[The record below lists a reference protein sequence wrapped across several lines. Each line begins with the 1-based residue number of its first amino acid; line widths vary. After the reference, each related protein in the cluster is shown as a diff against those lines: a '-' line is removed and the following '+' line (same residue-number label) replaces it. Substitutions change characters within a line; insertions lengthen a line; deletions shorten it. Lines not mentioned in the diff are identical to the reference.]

1 MFNTLAGKFGG
12 FGGGGGGGG
21 HLGSFYTTSNTAFAV
36 PADTNFVV
44 VKMFGGTGVGPRS
57 AKISNTHYQYTQG
70 GHTTVKLGG
79 PAIHSNTFFITVDGV
94 GPRERLAHGQPTSVL
109 GLTSGIPGESLS
121 TPGTAYRWGHNT
133 SGGTVSTAQRLAADG
148 ASPGQAGSQHA
159 GIYGGGYVALS
170 AIELVDN
177 STSLPAPVQASRMTT
192 LQNSIIGLAG
202 GSGSNFNPKG
212 AFLMGGSAGITG
224 QNGGNWV
231 GPVPAPNAPNWPANA
246 KINAGLGAN
255 TTAAGAGAA
264 QSPASYPAGGSGGS
278 LPGEAL
284 EGGNNSSRYHAF
296 GGGGHGYFGGG
307 SGGNARWPSGPSY
320 QDVIQFGGGG
330 GGGSNFIISSPSP
343 YYPRISDSA
352 NSLYSATFGWN
363 IADPDFDAVKDLH
376 FPSSNPGS
384 ELGTSGFAVVKF
396 FGDNPGTFDT
406 DDKAGLYPAI
416 NTWTSGNQANTA
428 NASIEGGY
436 ISDILLVGGGGSG
449 GQFGEG
455 GGGGGGGYK
464 HIKYLFKNSV
474 SYPITVGLGAID
486 YPGNIPG
493 PNGGPSGPH
502 GGTTLAATSSI
513 LGTPNV
519 NIEAHGGGPGF
530 RTNLP
535 PGQAGASTG
544 GGSTGGGGQTAAIK
558 VGFGWEGY
566 PGGDGVNLNPGPG
579 AHASGGGGG
588 AGKQGST
595 VPPSGGTGGNGGDGK
610 VWINGVTYAGGG
622 AGGPKPAF
630 SPPLGAPGG
639 GGWANPS
646 PDAPTHPEKLTTNGT
661 DGLGGGGG
669 GTTGSAGWPVPGAH
683 SPKGGSGVV
692 IIAYPGGQIG
702 TGGTVSTS
710 GGKTYHTF
718 TANGT
723 YSSS

>member
-12 FGGGGGGGG
+12 FSGGGGGGG
-21 HLGSFYTTSNTAFAV
+21 HLGSFYTTSNTAFIV
-36 PADTNFVV
+36 PADANFVV

-70 GHTTVKLGG
+70 GHTTVKLSG
-79 PAIHSNTFFITVDGV
+79 PTIHSNTFFITVDGV
-94 GPRERLAHGQPTSVL
+94 GPKDRDAHGQPSSVL
-109 GLTSGIPGESLS
+109 GLTSGIPGGALS
-121 TPGTAYRWGHNT
+121 DPGTAFFWGHNT

-148 ASPGQAGSQHA
+148 PSPPQAASQHA
-159 GIYGGGYVALS
+159 GIFGGGYVALS

-177 STSLPAPVQASRMTT
+177 STSQAAPVTAARMTV

-202 GSGSNFNPKG
+202 GSGSGFNPKG
-212 AFLMGGSAGITG
+212 PLHMGGSAGITG

-231 GPVPAPNAPNWPANA
+231 GPVPAPVAPHWPAGA
-246 KINAGLGAN
+246 KVNGGLGAN
-255 TTAAGAGAA
+255 TTAVGAA
-264 QSPASYPAGGSGGS
+264 RPGGSPYPGGGAESSVAGGV
-278 LPGEAL
+278 L
-284 EGGNNSSRYHAF
+284 EGGSVSNRTHAF
-296 GGGGHGYFGGG
+296 GAGGHGYFGGG
-307 SGGNARWPSGPSY
+307 SAGTARFPGGPSY
-320 QDVIQFGGGG
+320 PAIVEFGGSG

-343 YYPRISDSA
+343 YYPRISNSA

-363 IADPDFDAVKDLH
+363 VADTDFDAVKDLH

-416 NTWTSGNQANTA
+416 DTWTSGNQANTA

-455 GGGGGGGYK
+455 AGGGGGGYK

-486 YPGNIPG
+486 IDANIPG
-493 PNGGPSGPH
+493 PNGGPTGPQ
-502 GGTTLAATSSI
+502 GGTTLVATSSI

-558 VGFGWEGY
+558 AGFGWEGY
-566 PGGDGVNLNPGPG
+566 PGGDGVNLDPGPG

-588 AGKQGST
+588 AGRQGAT

-610 VWINGVTYAGGG
+610 VWINGVSYAGGG
-622 AGGPKPAF
+622 AGSPKPAY

-646 PDAPTHPEKLTTNGT
+646 PGDRTHPQKLTTNGT

-669 GTTGSAGWPVPGAH
+669 GSVLGLWVHTGGAH

-692 IIAYPGGQIG
+692 IIAYSGGQRG